1 MTFGWTGVLSR
12 ILWQLWS
19 PKASTLLYLPSSQHV
34 RRCAAEMYAG
44 FAKNLHSPTSELARF
59 LGTGHIW
66 CSCQLWS
73 GIDRPSFGPFGVA
86 GSRSL
91 TGNDSRHP
99 DDQRVSSSRI
109 EREPLDAEQLR
120 ASVTPQLGRDV
131 RRVL

>member
-59 LGTGHIW
+59 RRDWAHLV
-66 CSCQLWS
+66 LV
-73 GIDRPSFGPFGVA
+73 PAVV
-86 GSRSL
+86 
-91 TGNDSRHP
+91 RH
-99 DDQRVSSSRI
+99 
-109 EREPLDAEQLR
+109 
-120 ASVTPQLGRDV
+120 
-131 RRVL
+131 